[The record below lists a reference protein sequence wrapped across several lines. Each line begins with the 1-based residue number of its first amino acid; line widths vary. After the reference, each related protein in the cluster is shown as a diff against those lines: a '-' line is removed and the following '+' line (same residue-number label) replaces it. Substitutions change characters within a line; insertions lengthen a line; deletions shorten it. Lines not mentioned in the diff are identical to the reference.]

1 MKKEVDELK
10 LKTTAVNVEASLEN
24 VRQLASSPTRFREP
38 HSIMLAIQK
47 LADDARVSS
56 HPRAKEFE
64 AILRQ
69 VRPFAYNPQLGDV
82 VTRLIGSKEEAK
94 VAATIAKMM
103 KSNRAPA
110 PQAFQPYPRQ
120 GFRGR
125 GRGVARGRVR
135 CFGCGQQGHFQRNC
149 PARR

>member
-1 MKKEVDELK
+1 MKTSSVS
-10 LKTTAVNVEASLEN
+10 VEASLES
-24 VRQLASSPTRFREP
+24 VRQLASSPMRFREP
-38 HSIMLAIQK
+38 HNIMLAIQK

-69 VRPFAYNPQLGDV
+69 VRPFAFSPNLGDV

-103 KSNRAPA
+103 KGSRVPGPP

-149 PARR
+149 PTRR